1 MLEKIKNTSRSS
13 DRDGVIKF
21 SDDKEIDFFEVGA
34 SLWRGKWIILAM
46 GLLFAM
52 IGGYYAYRV
61 AVPKYTSTASLA
73 LQLNVEPLVDIE
85 SVVSGVSKEASSLQ
99 TELHVIKSRGLIAKL
114 VNELDLL
121 SDPEFNPT
129 LHPEPTISLSKL
141 SSFLTSLIGQSE
153 DEALTE
159 AEQTLRDQ
167 RQDEAEL
174 TATVSLTSSAIS
186 ASIVRGTYLF
196 RISATSTNR
205 YKSQLMANTLA
216 QLYIDDQVETKF
228 QATEQAVKWLSER
241 VTELEAELRRR
252 ENEIKDLRSNTDLI
266 NAESLQALNRQL
278 IDVRDRLNETLANI
292 AISEARLA
300 KIQELKDAGDREG
313 LAQQIDDP
321 TLQRILA
328 QINSGNETAVQLFED
343 RLNLAIT
350 REENSKTRLEQQS
363 VALQDAVKRQQE
375 LIDVQSADF
384 VKLQELE
391 RELEATRILY
401 ETFLTRLKEATVQ
414 RGLQQADSRILSK
427 AIAGRYVE
435 PQKMRIVLIA
445 AFFGTVLGS
454 AFVLFQQF
462 VHSGFRTAEELE
474 EYTGLPIL
482 GQIPKMEITRRDQL
496 IDYLNTKSTS
506 AASEAIRNLRTSV
519 LLSDIDTPPQVIM
532 STSSVPGEGKTTQA
546 ISLAHNLSGMGR
558 KVLLVEGDIRRR
570 TFNEY
575 FDGSGKRGGVLTAM
589 TGETPIEDLII
600 RDSRMNVDILMGE
613 KSSANAADIFSSA
626 KFKEFIQNARD
637 HYDIVIIDTPPV
649 LVVPDARVIGQSV
662 DAIIFTVAWDRTSK
676 SQITESIRQFSTAN
690 LHLTGL
696 VLSQVDPKGM
706 RRYGYGGRYGAYAAY
721 GEGYYDA

>member
-1 MLEKIKNTSRSS
+1 M
-13 DRDGVIKF
+13 
-21 SDDKEIDFFEVGA
+21 
-34 SLWRGKWIILAM
+34 
-46 GLLFAM
+46 
-52 IGGYYAYRV
+52 
-61 AVPKYTSTASLA
+61 
-73 LQLNVEPLVDIE
+73 
-85 SVVSGVSKEASSLQ
+85 
-99 TELHVIKSRGLIAKL
+99 
-114 VNELDLL
+114 
-121 SDPEFNPT
+121 
-129 LHPEPTISLSKL
+129 
-141 SSFLTSLIGQSE
+141 SSFLSSLAGR
-153 DEALTE
+153 DEAEPLTD
-159 AEQTLRDQ
+159 AEKALRDQ
-167 RQDEAEL
+167 RQADAEL
-174 TATVSLTSSAIS
+174 TATVSVTSAAVS
-186 ASIVRGTYLF
+186 ASIVRGTYIF
-196 RISATSTNR
+196 SISATSTNR

-414 RGLQQADSRILSK
+414 RGLQQADSRILSE
-427 AIAGRYVE
+427 AIVGRYVE
-435 PQKMRIVLIA
+435 PQKMRIVLVT

-454 AFVLFQQF
+454 AF

-613 KSSANAADIFSSA
+613 KSSANAADVFSSA

-690 LHLTGL
+690 LNLTGL

-721 GEGYYDA
+721 GEGYYDT